1 MRNNVI
7 NVEKLGIYERV
18 PSDINDVLDK
28 KQISKIET
36 ILSKKNPQIKM
47 IKGELY
53 IVLNNAILAK
63 LCVKVDKRQRKF
75 VLVVE

>member
-1 MRNNVI
+1 MKNNVI

-28 KQISKIET
+28 KQITKIEN

-63 LCVKVDKRQRKF
+63 LSVKVDKRQRKF